1 MALGTVEHAE
11 SMTSTPLHTPE
22 LHAHAG
28 FRRIFRSPAIGLFFL
43 SPLIAEFFLGDFPIV
58 LLPLIVPLS
67 LWYGGC
73 ALGIREIV
81 RRRQLGWLSILL
93 LAAAFAVVEEGV
105 LTMSLFN
112 PDYAH
117 LHLLAGGY
125 IPALGIGVPWTVFVL
140 TLHIGWSIAT
150 PIALIESSQGARA
163 AQPWLRRRGA
173 VCTAVAVV
181 VGAVIVFATNYP
193 AYGHFLASPAQV
205 GTCLLI
211 AAVLVAVAL
220 LGPSAVSRRSG
231 QVDRGERSSRKT
243 LSPWVLFALTL
254 IGGAV
259 FELGRR
265 ADGAALATS
274 LMLIA
279 IVAVLTLLGIASRW
293 VGWSSHHRFA
303 VASALLFTYSWNAF
317 VSTATSGS
325 ADALAW
331 ISDVIYLLAAVAIAW
346 RCRPRVR

>member
-1 MALGTVEHAE
+1 M
-11 SMTSTPLHTPE
+11 
-22 LHAHAG
+22 
-28 FRRIFRSPAIGLFFL
+28 
-43 SPLIAEFFLGDFPIV
+43 
-58 LLPLIVPLS
+58 
-67 LWYGGC
+67 
-73 ALGIREIV
+73 
-81 RRRQLGWLSILL
+81 
-93 LAAAFAVVEEGV
+93 
-105 LTMSLFN
+105 
-112 PDYAH
+112 
-117 LHLLAGGY
+117 
-125 IPALGIGVPWTVFVL
+125 
-140 TLHIGWSIAT
+140 
-150 PIALIESSQGARA
+150 
-163 AQPWLRRRGA
+163 
-173 VCTAVAVV
+173 
-181 VGAVIVFATNYP
+181 
-193 AYGHFLASPAQV
+193 

-243 LSPWVLFALTL
+243 LSPWVLFALTR

>member
-1 MALGTVEHAE
+1 M
-11 SMTSTPLHTPE
+11 
-22 LHAHAG
+22 
-28 FRRIFRSPAIGLFFL
+28 
-43 SPLIAEFFLGDFPIV
+43 
-58 LLPLIVPLS
+58 
-67 LWYGGC
+67 
-73 ALGIREIV
+73 
-81 RRRQLGWLSILL
+81 
-93 LAAAFAVVEEGV
+93 
-105 LTMSLFN
+105 
-112 PDYAH
+112 
-117 LHLLAGGY
+117 
-125 IPALGIGVPWTVFVL
+125 L
-140 TLHIGWSIAT
+140 TLHIGWNIAT

-243 LSPWVLFALTL
+243 LSPWILFALTL

-317 VSTATSGS
+317 VSTATLGS